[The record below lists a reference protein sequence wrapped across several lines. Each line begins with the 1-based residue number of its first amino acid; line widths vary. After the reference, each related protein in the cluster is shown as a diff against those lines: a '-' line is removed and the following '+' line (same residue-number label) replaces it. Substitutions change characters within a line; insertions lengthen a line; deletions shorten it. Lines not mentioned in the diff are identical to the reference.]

1 MSKLRASLSAL
12 TISAVGVGG
21 LVLWTAPAGAGIPAG
36 TTTLSCVPGTSG
48 SGAPL
53 DVCTL
58 NDPDGI
64 RTVLVNDSAANQRQV
79 GAGFDC
85 SPTPTTSFEFRV
97 PANKKYKVFVSDC
110 STPRIKTTFVIHPD
124 GSVTTVGTPA

>member
-21 LVLWTAPAGAGIPAG
+21 LVLWTAPAGAGIPVG

-48 SGAPL
+48 NGAPL

-64 RTVLVNDSAANQRQV
+64 RTVQVKNSVANQQQTSV
-79 GAGFDC
+79 AFDC
-85 SPTPTTSFEFRV
+85 SPTPITSFELRV
-97 PANKKYKVFVSDC
+97 PANTKYKVFVTDC
-110 STPRIKTTFVIHPD
+110 SAPRVKTTFVIHPD
-124 GSVTTVGTPA
+124 GSVSTVA